1 MNTGRVGRERAIR
14 PLYVWVKRI
23 MVPDMMTLRAPVLAF
38 LPSVMLL
45 GACGSAGGDAGPGG
59 VTENEAEA
67 LEEAAEM
74 IEQRRAEPAGQPSA
88 SGTPAGEPSSAAG
101 Q

>member
-1 MNTGRVGRERAIR
+1 
-14 PLYVWVKRI
+14 
-23 MVPDMMTLRAPVLAF
+23 MVRSMITLRAPAIALLPAILLLA
-38 LPSVMLL
+38 
-45 GACGSAGGDAGPGG
+45 GCGSAGGDAGPGG

-74 IEQRRAEPAGQPSA
+74 IEQRRAEPAEQPSA
-88 SGTPAGEPSSAAG
+88 SGAPAGEPSTAAG